1 MDFNVIYFDI
11 LSNFKFWTIS
21 AKFQCNVMLIS
32 VFKMMLKI
40 WSKLYF
46 LICCV
51 SFFGEYIMSYC
62 KLYFTC
68 HSSFKYHYINTMYKC
83 PVRMWFITHLQANT
97 HVSCFY
103 IQGFRLVKLRITWY
117 MYIYIYIYW
126 QKLQINMLLFFRYIP
141 FFISF
146 FLYFIGCFT
155 SKVTAT
161 SSSTN
166 VAWWL
171 LMVFSGIYYW

>member
-1 MDFNVIYFDI
+1 
-11 LSNFKFWTIS
+11 
-21 AKFQCNVMLIS
+21 MLIS

-51 SFFGEYIMSYC
+51 SFFGEYIMSYY
-62 KLYFTC
+62 KLYYTC

-83 PVRMWFITHLQANT
+83 PVRMWFTTHLQADI

-103 IQGFRLVKLRITWY
+103 IQWFRLVKLRITWY

-126 QKLQINMLLFFRYIP
+126 QKLQINMLLFFQVYSI
-141 FFISF
+141 FHQFLFI
-146 FLYFIGCFT
+146 LYWLFYLKGYSYLFIHKR
-155 SKVTAT
+155 SM
-161 SSSTN
+161 
-166 VAWWL
+166 VAAD
-171 LMVFSGIYYW
+171 GI